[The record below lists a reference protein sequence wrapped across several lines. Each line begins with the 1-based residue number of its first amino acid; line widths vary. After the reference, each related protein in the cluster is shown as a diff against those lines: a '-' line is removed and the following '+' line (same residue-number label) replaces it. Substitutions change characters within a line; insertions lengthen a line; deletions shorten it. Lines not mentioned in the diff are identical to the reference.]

1 MCEVT
6 GAGERKAYSRS
17 TEKFSTTGRQ
27 GVCGK
32 EWMKRGCETN
42 RARSYKAWR
51 AKLEIWTLSEGFNG
65 GTEVHFTY
73 LLRYLL
79 TRTKHTLLA
88 QKSSHNGAQQAETYI
103 CSQRISVAYKCC
115 SFSVL

>member
-1 MCEVT
+1 MVCEGT
-6 GAGERKAYSRS
+6 GAGESKAYSRS

-32 EWMKRGCETN
+32 ERMKRGCETN

-51 AKLEIWTLSEGFNG
+51 AKSEIWTLSEGFKR

-73 LLRYLL
+73 LGTYLQEPNIL
-79 TRTKHTLLA
+79 D
-88 QKSSHNGAQQAETYI
+88 
-103 CSQRISVAYKCC
+103 
-115 SFSVL
+115 

>member
-6 GAGERKAYSRS
+6 GAGESKAYSRS

-32 EWMKRGCETN
+32 AWMKRGCETN

-51 AKLEIWTLSEGFNG
+51 AKLEIWTLSEGFKG
-65 GTEVHFTY
+65 GPSCILLTY
-73 LLRYLL
+73 LGTYLQEPNIL
-79 TRTKHTLLA
+79 
-88 QKSSHNGAQQAETYI
+88 Y
-103 CSQRISVAYKCC
+103 
-115 SFSVL
+115 